1 MSVPVA
7 SPPRVNVI
15 GTGISAIDMA
25 AALEIINAW
34 IAAGERHF
42 VCLRD
47 AHGVI
52 ASRRHPGLREAH
64 RRAGLVTPDGMPL
77 VWLCRRAGYP
87 QVDRVYGP
95 DLLLALCGHSL
106 ELGYRHY
113 FYGGG
118 DGVAAALAAR
128 LGERF
133 RGLAVVGAE
142 TPPFR
147 EPTVAE
153 DVETARRI
161 DASGADIVWVGLGTP
176 KQELWMARQR
186 QRLVAPVLIGIGAAF
201 DYHSGRKRQAPYWVQ
216 RSGLEWLYRLAAEP
230 HRLLRR
236 YATTVPAFLWLA
248 VLQQLGLKEFP
259 LDRQ

>member
-7 SPPRVNVI
+7 APRRVNVI

-25 AALEIINAW
+25 AALEITDAW

-42 VCLRD
+42 ACVRD
-47 AHGVI
+47 AHGVV
-52 ASRRHPGLREAH
+52 AARRHSGLREAH

-87 QVDRVYGP
+87 RVDRVYGP
-95 DLLLALCGHSL
+95 DLLLALCHHSL
-106 ELGYRHY
+106 GMGYRHY

-118 DGVAAALAAR
+118 EGVAAGLAAR

-133 RGLAVVGAE
+133 RGLAVVGVE

-161 DASGADIVWVGLGTP
+161 DTSGADIVWVGLSTP

-186 QRLVAPVLIGIGAAF
+186 ERLAAPVLIGIGAAF
-201 DYHSGRKRQAPYWVQ
+201 DYHSGRKRQAPYWLQ
-216 RSGLEWLYRLAAEP
+216 RSGFEWLYRLAAEP
-230 HRLLRR
+230 RRLLRR
-236 YATTVPAFLWLA
+236 YATTVPEFLWL
-248 VLQQLGLKEFP
+248 VTLQQLGLREFP